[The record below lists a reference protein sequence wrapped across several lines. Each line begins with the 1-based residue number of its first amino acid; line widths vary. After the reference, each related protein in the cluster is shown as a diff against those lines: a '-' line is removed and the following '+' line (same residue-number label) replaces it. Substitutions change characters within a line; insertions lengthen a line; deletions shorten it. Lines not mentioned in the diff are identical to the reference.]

1 MQKEGTLS
9 KIIFYNDGNG
19 YTVAVLDTEEGA
31 IRIAGSVGEPKEGAR
46 YRLEGRFTIHPKY
59 GEQFSFAECE
69 ELMPEGEDAIY
80 EFLAA
85 GNIKGIGPKTA
96 RSLVDTFGEET
107 LRVIEETPEKLLRVS
122 GIGPRSLSKI
132 CESFG
137 ESREFANISI
147 GLRELGIEMA
157 DAVRIYKCY
166 GTDSVAVVHDNPY
179 ILAED
184 IRGITADTG

>member
-1 MQKEGTLS
+1 MQREGTLS
-9 KIIFYNDGNG
+9 RIIFYNEGNG

-59 GEQFSFAECE
+59 GEQFSFSECE

-96 RSLVDTFGEET
+96 RTLVDTFGED
-107 LRVIEETPEKLLRVS
+107 LRPVS
-122 GIGPRSLSKI
+122 ENELQKVDGIGPKLAKSIRN
-132 CESFG
+132 
-137 ESREFANISI
+137 FA
-147 GLRELGIEMA
+147 
-157 DAVRIYKCY
+157 
-166 GTDSVAVVHDNPY
+166 DNY
-179 ILAED
+179 
-184 IRGITADTG
+184 